1 MSKHQTVIGYIR
13 ELKEGERISVRG
25 IADVLNVSEGTAYKA
40 IKDAEKLGI
49 VTTIPRVG
57 TVRVDKIE
65 KKNIQNLNCNNVV
78 NIVNGSVLGGKA
90 GLYKSINNF
99 VIGAM
104 TVDEM
109 EKYLGNN
116 DLLIAGNREEA
127 HKLALENN
135 CAVLITGGF
144 TCSDYVKRLADRK
157 QLPII
162 SCRYDTFTT
171 ATLINNAMSQRKIKS
186 DIILAED
193 IMKTNFLFLDLT
205 STVGDLK
212 AANIITGETYFYI
225 IDEKGKLIGAIDYI
239 EGMGSSDDDLITSY
253 IQKNLV
259 CVSTKTSVSYAAHI
273 LLKNDLERVPVL
285 EGKRMVGILL
295 KEEVEKTLKKLGHR
309 DTESHTIE
317 EVIEKSFEKKKTDK
331 GVVYTGTIL
340 PEMIN
345 KLGIASWNV
354 LNLIMSITGIS
365 ALTEHK
371 VQNILLDTFN
381 TIFIKPLQMDSP
393 IEVRAEIIDI
403 GKVGSKVEVSL
414 NTRDELIGKAYL
426 TTKVLGK

>member
-1 MSKHQTVIGYIR
+1 MSKHQAVIGYIR

-65 KKNIQNLNCNNVV
+65 KRSIQNLNCNDVV
-78 NIVNGSVLGGKA
+78 NIVTGSVLGGKA

-205 STVGDLK
+205 STIGDLK

-225 IDEKGKLIGAIDYI
+225 IDEKGKLIGSI
-239 EGMGSSDDDLITSY
+239 EYFEDMTGDNDPIAPHV
-253 IQKNLV
+253 QKNLV

-273 LLKNDLERVPVL
+273 LLKSDLERLPVL

-309 DTESHTIE
+309 DSKNHTIE
-317 EVIEKSFEKKKTDK
+317 ELIEKSFEKRKTDK
-331 GVVYTGTIL
+331 GVVYSGTIL

-354 LNLIMSITGIS
+354 LNLIMSVTGIS

-371 VQNILLDTFN
+371 IQNILLDTFN
-381 TIFIKPLQMDSP
+381 TMFIKPLQMDSP

-414 NTRDELIGKAYL
+414 NTEDELIGKAYL